1 MDLWEKMISRVKEAV
16 TGAVTESISMLDS
29 NDNFLI
35 EQMNIAIEEM
45 RSLWR
50 EPNTFVDP
58 SKVSTLQLKW
68 HQVYL
73 TVHNRV
79 RSFFF
84 KLGLTNT
91 KFKQVATMFL
101 YEFESL
107 ESKLQVHNEETAR
120 KRADEVSGIIGAVGG
135 KALDKQQLMCIAKEV
150 HSHLVLAGAGTG
162 KTTTIVGYVKYL
174 LLSGKCNENELLLLS
189 FTNAAASEMAH
200 RITSETGK
208 GLDVY
213 TFHKLGL
220 NIIASVQGKI
230 PRISQL
236 DLRQFTRKQLD
247 SLVQQ
252 EEYLRKLSYY
262 LTYAGTAQRSE
273 FDFTD
278 EKEYQTYLKMSPP
291 ITMKK
296 ETVKSYGEMDIA
308 NFLFQNGIQYIYE
321 MSYPVDTRT
330 SEYGQY
336 HPDFYLPDYNIYIEY
351 FGVNRKGEVPPY
363 FKASHEKSASELYQ
377 DGIRW
382 KRRLHQT
389 NGTQLIELYA
399 YEKLEEN
406 LIQSLADKLT
416 KAGVVFAEQS
426 AHDIWKSVTDNQSQT
441 LDRIAELFV
450 TVINLIKSNN
460 CTIDEVRK
468 RNYTLRSLSSI
479 DLTLDLV
486 APIFDRYQLLLK
498 TNNEIDF
505 NDMINLASEYIIRG
519 QYQHNYKY
527 VIVDEYQ
534 DISQSRFRLLFS
546 MREQKDYQL
555 FCVGDDWQSIYRFS
569 GSDIGFILSF
579 NKYWGASEV
588 SRIETTYRFPESLIK
603 VSSSFVMKNPEQMK
617 KALHSAIPDQGF
629 SMERINGYTEE
640 LALNFLAERLRELP
654 TGSTVLFLGRYRF
667 DVKALERVREFEYHY
682 NNSTK
687 NIEVTFSKRHD
698 LHITFMTIHSS
709 KGLQADYVFLLNNKK
724 YGMGFPSKIADASVL
739 QLLLDNSD
747 SYPYAEERRLFY
759 VAITRAKKK
768 VWLVTIKDNESE
780 FVSEIELAFGAAMKR
795 EQYTCPKCGGRLIR
809 RTGINGDFYGCS
821 NYKSLG
827 CRYTRNIVTKGKR
840 SSES

>member
-1 MDLWEKMISRVKEAV
+1 MDLWEKMISGVREAV
-16 TGAVTESISMLDS
+16 AGAVAESMSMLGN
-29 NDNFLI
+29 NDDFLI
-35 EQMNIAIEEM
+35 EQMNIAIGEI
-45 RSLWR
+45 RSLFC
-50 EPNTFVDP
+50 EPDIFVDP
-58 SKVSTLQLKW
+58 CEVSTLQVKW
-68 HQVYL
+68 RQVYSA
-73 TVHNRV
+73 VHNRV
-79 RSFFF
+79 QSLFF

-91 KFKQVATMFL
+91 KFKRVASIFL
-101 YEFESL
+101 SEFESL
-107 ESKLQVHNEETAR
+107 ESKLHVHNEEIAR
-120 KRADEVSGIIGAVGG
+120 KKVGEINSIIGTVEGR
-135 KALDKQQLMCIAKEV
+135 ALDKQQLLCIAKEV

-174 LLSGKCNENELLLLS
+174 LLSGKCNENEILLLS
-189 FTNAAASEMAH
+189 FTNAAASEMSH
-200 RITSETGK
+200 RIMSETGK

-230 PRISQL
+230 PRICQL
-236 DLRQFTRKQLD
+236 DLRQFARKQLD

-252 EEYLRKLSYY
+252 EAYLRKLSYY
-262 LTYAGTAQRSE
+262 LTYAGIAQRSE

-278 EKEYQTYLKMSPP
+278 EKEYQAYLKMNPP

-321 MSYPVDTRT
+321 MPYPIDTRT

-336 HPDFYLPDYNIYIEY
+336 HPDFYLPDYDIYLEY
-351 FGVNRKGEVPPY
+351 FGINRKGEVPPY
-363 FKASHEKSASELYQ
+363 FKAGHGKSASELYQ
-377 DGIRW
+377 DGIHW
-382 KRRLHQT
+382 KRQLHQT

-406 LIQSLADKLT
+406 LIQSLVGKLT

-426 AHDIWKSVTDNQSQT
+426 VYGIWKSIADNQSQT
-441 LDRIAELFV
+441 LDRVAELFA

-468 RNYTLRSLSSI
+468 RNHAFRHLPSI
-479 DLTLDLV
+479 DLALDLV
-486 APIFDRYQLLLK
+486 APVFDNYQLLLK

-505 NDMINLASEYIIRG
+505 NDMVNLASEYITRG
-519 QYQHNYKY
+519 EYQHNYKY

-546 MREQKDYQL
+546 MREQKNYKL

-579 NKYWGASEV
+579 DKYWGASEV

-603 VSSSFVMKNPEQMK
+603 VSSSFVMKNPKQMQ

-629 SMERINGYTEE
+629 SMECINGYTEE
-640 LALNFLAERLRELP
+640 LALNFLVERLRKLP

-667 DVKALERVREFEYHY
+667 DAKVLERVKEMEYHY

-687 NIEVTFSKRHD
+687 NVEVTFSRRPD

-724 YGMGFPSKIADASVL
+724 YGMGFPSKIADAPVL

-780 FVSEIELAFGAAMKR
+780 FVSEIESVFGTAMKR
-795 EQYTCPKCGGRLIR
+795 EQYTCPECGGRLIR
-809 RTGINGDFYGCS
+809 RTGKNGDFYGCS
-821 NYKSLG
+821 NYKSRG
-827 CRYTRNIVTKGKR
+827 CRYTRNIVTKAKKP
-840 SSES
+840 SES